1 VPFVAEGTED
11 VPSTRDVV
19 VTAIDRLTDLVCA
32 GFSASVTVAV
42 KLAVPL
48 VVGVPAM
55 IPVAGTRVSPAGRL
69 PVVIDQLYG
78 PVPPVALRVAM

>member
-1 VPFVAEGTED
+1 MLRT
-11 VPSTRDVV
+11 SDVV
-19 VTAIDRLTDLVCA
+19 VTAIDSETDLVCA

-48 VVGVPAM
+48 AVGVPEM

-69 PVVIDQLYG
+69 PVVIAQAYG
-78 PVPPVALRVAM
+78 PVPPVALRVAT